1 MVVLLSQDAEQKVVR
16 DLPFLTRPTRNKISR
31 PMSERGLSFTFPKK
45 EKLTGKKTIEEL
57 FKNGSSFYLHP
68 VKVKYIKESD
78 PTIDYHRILFSVPKR
93 SFKRAVD
100 RNLLKRRMRE
110 AYRLNKTA
118 ILDGRLPAFYQIAFI
133 YLDKSAL
140 SYAVIE
146 EKLTGSLQ
154 RLVSRESSQPSSLT

>member
-1 MVVLLSQDAEQKVVR
+1 
-16 DLPFLTRPTRNKISR
+16 
-31 PMSERGLSFTFPKK
+31 MSERGHSFTFPKK

-68 VKVKYIKESD
+68 IKVKYIKESD

-110 AYRLNKTA
+110 AYRLHKA
-118 ILDGRLPAFYQIAFI
+118 LILNGNLPAFYQIAFI

-140 SYAVIE
+140 EYAVIE
-146 EKLTGSLQ
+146 EKLTAALQ
-154 RLVSRESSQPSSLT
+154 RLSSRESGQSSPLT